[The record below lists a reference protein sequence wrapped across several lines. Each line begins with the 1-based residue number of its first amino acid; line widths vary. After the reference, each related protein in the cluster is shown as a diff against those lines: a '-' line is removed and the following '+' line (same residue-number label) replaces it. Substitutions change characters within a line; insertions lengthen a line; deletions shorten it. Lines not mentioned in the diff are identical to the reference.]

1 MSRLNS
7 AHDLS
12 VLTLYRLNSL
22 QLLDLGNIDPTLP
35 CSEHQIQAMIRSEKV
50 AKGDVYIEPVSGSKV
65 EVIDIRG

>member
-1 MSRLNS
+1 M
-7 AHDLS
+7 
-12 VLTLYRLNSL
+12 LNSL

-50 AKGDVYIEPVSGSKV
+50 TRGDVYIEPVSGSKV